1 MDYQE
6 YFEAQQQNMSPRYQL
21 PQKPNALATGAM
33 VCGIVSIF
41 SIFLCFLPLTFIL
54 APCSIVLALLSK
66 GNQKKM
72 HRTARLG
79 IAASIGG
86 YLVYGVTVGS
96 VVFLFYTSQD
106 YRQSV
111 FNMTDQMC
119 EANYGMGFDE
129 LTQQL
134 YGDDFDIYEFFRIEP
149 KEAAEEN
156 ITAPEAS
163 GESTAAPETSRENS
177 AVPETLTPNGTEPDI
192 PKPSYYSYSNEV
204 FPEDITSSKEVPDIQ
219 NFEHS
224 FYPLS

>member
-1 MDYQE
+1 MDCQE

-41 SIFLCFLPLTFIL
+41 SIFFCFLPLTFIL

-66 GNQKKM
+66 GSQKKM
-72 HRTARLG
+72 HRTAWLG

-86 YLVYGVTVGS
+86 YLVYVVMVGS

-106 YRQSV
+106 YRQAV
-111 FNMTDQMC
+111 FDMTDQLC
-119 EANYGMGFDE
+119 EASYGMSFDE

-134 YGDDFDIYEFFRIEP
+134 YGDEFDIYEFFRIEP

-156 ITAPEAS
+156 QTAPEAS
-163 GESTAAPETSRENS
+163 EEGG
-177 AVPETLTPNGTEPDI
+177 AVPETFPQYDAKPDI
-192 PKPSYYSYSNEV
+192 PKPLET
-204 FPEDITSSKEVPDIQ
+204 FPGDVNPPEEIPDIQ
-219 NFEHS
+219 NQEHS
-224 FYPLS
+224 LYPLS

>member
-41 SIFLCFLPLTFIL
+41 SIFLCFMPLTFIL

-111 FNMTDQMC
+111 FDMTNQMC

-134 YGDDFDIYEFFRIEP
+134 YGDEFDIYEFFRIEP
-149 KEAAEEN
+149 KEATE
-156 ITAPEAS
+156 
-163 GESTAAPETSRENS
+163 GSTAEPETSGENS
-177 AVPETLTPNGTEPDI
+177 AVPETLTPNGTEPDV
-192 PKPSYYSYSNEV
+192 PKPSYYSYRNEII
-204 FPEDITSSKEVPDIQ
+204 PEDITSSKEIPDIQ

-224 FYPLS
+224 LYPLS

>member
-41 SIFLCFLPLTFIL
+41 SIFFCFLPLTFIL

-66 GNQKKM
+66 GSQKKM
-72 HRTARLG
+72 HRTAWLG

-86 YLVYGVTVGS
+86 YLVYVVMVGS

-106 YRQSV
+106 YRQAV
-111 FNMTDQMC
+111 FDMTDQLC
-119 EANYGMGFDE
+119 EASYGMSFDE

-134 YGDDFDIYEFFRIEP
+134 YGDEFDIYEFFRIEP

-156 ITAPEAS
+156 QTAPEAS
-163 GESTAAPETSRENS
+163 EEGG
-177 AVPETLTPNGTEPDI
+177 AVPETFPQYDAKPDI
-192 PKPSYYSYSNEV
+192 PKPLET
-204 FPEDITSSKEVPDIQ
+204 FPGDVNPPEEIPDVQ
-219 NFEHS
+219 NQEHS
-224 FYPLS
+224 LYPLS